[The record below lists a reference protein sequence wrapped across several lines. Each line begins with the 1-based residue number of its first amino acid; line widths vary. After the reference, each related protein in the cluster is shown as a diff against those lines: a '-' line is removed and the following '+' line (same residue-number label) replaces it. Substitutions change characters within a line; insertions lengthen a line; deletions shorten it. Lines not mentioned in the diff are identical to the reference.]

1 MQLPLL
7 RVGDLDDGH
16 ADPAQYLEVGPRIA
30 AHVGDTA
37 EEEDGRVDAALHQ
50 SARDHESVAA
60 VVAAATHHPDAAGRK
75 IVERRFH
82 RRDRLTPGI
91 LHQHDRR
98 NPDVLDR
105 AAIGFAHLFG
115 VEHSHAFRS
124 SVLLVLDCGQL
135 AAQLSAFSF
144 QLRSQQSQKLRL
156 RADELRAGELRSE
169 RVKGAVYVNGII
181 TPAREAVIPVYD
193 HGFVYGEGVYETLRT
208 YNRVPFL
215 YDRHLRRLR
224 ASAAALHLDV
234 PFDDDTLLGW
244 IHDTM
249 AVAERSPEG
258 LSTPTPP
265 IPPLKEAYIR
275 ILLTRGVGD
284 LSYDLTATPAPSL
297 VIIVKPFDEPPAR
310 MFDEGIKIVLVSILR
325 NHPGSVNPII
335 KSNNLLNNALAM
347 QEARRQGGEEA
358 LMCNYRGE
366 LSECAQSNFF
376 LVRDGVALTPRSA
389 SGLLEGL
396 TRAFLF
402 EVGARGRRA
411 GRGSHAHACRSHFCA
426 GSVHHRVD
434 TRAHAGRPDRRPD
447 DRQRP
452 PGAGDAQAAGRIS
465 KESLGTERAGPMLK
479 AEC

>member
-1 MQLPLL
+1 M
-7 RVGDLDDGH
+7 
-16 ADPAQYLEVGPRIA
+16 
-30 AHVGDTA
+30 
-37 EEEDGRVDAALHQ
+37 
-50 SARDHESVAA
+50 
-60 VVAAATHHPDAAGRK
+60 
-75 IVERRFH
+75 
-82 RRDRLTPGI
+82 
-91 LHQHDRR
+91 
-98 NPDVLDR
+98 
-105 AAIGFAHLFG
+105 
-115 VEHSHAFRS
+115 
-124 SVLLVLDCGQL
+124 
-135 AAQLSAFSF
+135 
-144 QLRSQQSQKLRL
+144 
-156 RADELRAGELRSE
+156 
-169 RVKGAVYVNGII
+169 KGAVYVNGTI
-181 TPAREAVIPVYD
+181 TPADQAVIPVYD

-224 ASAAALHLDV
+224 SSAAALHLDV

-249 AVAERSPEG
+249 AVAERSPAAPP
-258 LSTPTPP
+258 TPMPPVPP
-265 IPPLKEAYIR
+265 IPPGNEAYIR

-402 EVGARGRRA
+402 EVGGEVGVRVEEATLTPADLTSAQEAFITGSTRELTPVVRIDDQMIGNGRP
-411 GRGSHAHACRSHFCA
+411 GP
-426 GSVHHRVD
+426 V
-434 TRAHAGRPDRRPD
+434 TRALLAGFRKRASELTA
-447 DRQRP
+447 Q
-452 PGAGDAQAAGRIS
+452 GAAAR
-465 KESLGTERAGPMLK
+465 
-479 AEC
+479 